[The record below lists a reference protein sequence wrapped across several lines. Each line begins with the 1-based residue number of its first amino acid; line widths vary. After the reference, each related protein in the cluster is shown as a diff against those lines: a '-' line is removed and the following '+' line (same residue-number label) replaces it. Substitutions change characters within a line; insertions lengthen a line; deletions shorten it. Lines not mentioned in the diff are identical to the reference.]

1 MTTETKR
8 FKMNGH
14 WFQRLPAILIISQMW
29 MAIVI
34 SAQNLAMSSTTPTLV
49 HSALGATSS
58 NSLNNC
64 STVKSLFEKQ
74 GLSAAELPIQPIA
87 GKCLFF
93 LVLFRFRSVKFPQ
106 QHFSFDI
113 SIFSLYLFYFCC
125 CCIFANSV
133 SIFKMC

>member
-14 WFQRLPAILIISQMW
+14 WFQRLPAILIISQLW

-34 SAQNLAMSSTTPTLV
+34 SGQNLAMPSTTPTLV
-49 HSALGATSS
+49 HSALDAAAS

-74 GLSAAELPIQPIA
+74 GISAAELPIQPIA
-87 GKCLFF
+87 GKCL
-93 LVLFRFRSVKFPQ
+93 LFSSRF
-106 QHFSFDI
+106 HFDF
-113 SIFSLYLFYFCC
+113 
-125 CCIFANSV
+125 V
-133 SIFKMC
+133 Q